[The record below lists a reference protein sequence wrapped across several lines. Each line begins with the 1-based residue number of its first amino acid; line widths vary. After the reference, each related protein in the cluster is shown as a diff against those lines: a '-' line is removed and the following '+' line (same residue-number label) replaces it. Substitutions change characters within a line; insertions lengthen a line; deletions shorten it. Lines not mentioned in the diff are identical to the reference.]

1 MRSYGKVQEISE
13 TTTVIPA
20 RAFDGRTLAITSY
33 RYLQWHQ
40 SAMAGID
47 HTLLNLIVVDSVIEM
62 RRNPELAPRRS
73 VDLWTSGLLQRA

>member
-1 MRSYGKVQEISE
+1 MGGRSPSLLTDI
-13 TTTVIPA
+13 
-20 RAFDGRTLAITSY
+20 R
-33 RYLQWHQ
+33 QWHQ